1 VVNVVLIKIVKK
13 TRELTDYGKNDS
25 KNTQEKNYIKLNRN
39 SIVFNRSFRLKKNCE
54 TQPGLPDE
62 FAYVKTEE

>member
-1 VVNVVLIKIVKK
+1 MVNVVLIKIVKK
-13 TRELTDYGKNDS
+13 IGELTDNGKNDS

-39 SIVFNRSFRLKKNCE
+39 SIVFNRSFGLKKNCK